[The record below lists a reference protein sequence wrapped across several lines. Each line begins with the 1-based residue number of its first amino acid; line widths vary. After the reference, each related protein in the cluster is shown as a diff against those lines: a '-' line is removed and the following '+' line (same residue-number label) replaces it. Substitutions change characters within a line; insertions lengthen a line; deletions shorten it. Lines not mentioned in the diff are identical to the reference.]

1 MPSRYPAREAED
13 RFHSRYGSGG
23 EYVVANYTTGQANI
37 GHENEAAEQAAVA
50 RRASLTSEA
59 SAGPRPQTAPA
70 REKSSS
76 GWRNLNKEQKKEM
89 RHQYEP
95 GLGGTGDGP
104 PDVRPSTA
112 GPPPSSSSQRTTTLR
127 TRLPGCSST
136 SVVMQASAGPH
147 RDAGPFTPRARAG
160 AGMDQTSTSTSHY
173 PSHGGK
179 GVPPPKWAHR
189 SRFEPSLGGTS
200 SGKQSRM
207 AAYKEN
213 RLATGAYFSA
223 TVAGASLVAKS
234 QGAGPL
240 SEAEARLRP
249 KSAGAGA
256 RPALSSASA
265 AAMQKR
271 NATANR
277 PGWQRP
283 ASGMALAAT
292 RAEL

>member
-1 MPSRYPAREAED
+1 M
-13 RFHSRYGSGG
+13 HL
-23 EYVVANYTTGQANI
+23 VA
-37 GHENEAAEQAAVA
+37 
-50 RRASLTSEA
+50 
-59 SAGPRPQTAPA
+59 
-70 REKSSS
+70 
-76 GWRNLNKEQKKEM
+76 
-89 RHQYEP
+89 
-95 GLGGTGDGP
+95 
-104 PDVRPSTA
+104 
-112 GPPPSSSSQRTTTLR
+112 
-127 TRLPGCSST
+127 
-136 SVVMQASAGPH
+136 MQASDWRVPAWQFDLH
-147 RDAGPFTPRARAG
+147 A
-160 AGMDQTSTSTSHY
+160 
-173 PSHGGK
+173 
-179 GVPPPKWAHR
+179 PPPLH
-189 SRFEPSLGGTS
+189 PGGTS

-283 ASGMALAAT
+283 ASVGDGALPVGPLCIVPHT
-292 RAEL
+292 VS